1 MSQYGGFFS
10 ATEDFSVVHSI
21 PERSGDPL
29 AVEYVIYAVQACQ
42 SGQCDKKEAAK
53 ATPQVIVV
61 EPVKTSPVIF
71 LAPEAPRTRLA
82 LPKLFQRQAVAPVV
96 VICPDGKCSK

>member
-1 MSQYGGFFS
+1 M
-10 ATEDFSVVHSI
+10 
-21 PERSGDPL
+21 

-96 VICPDGKCSK
+96 VICPDGKCNK